1 MVIQTILNKL
11 LSVVCVSLL
20 VSSTVLYFKV
30 DRLESD
36 NKVLTTNNVLLEN
49 TVKNQKYEL
58 DRLISDKVLL
68 NNNILTLT
76 SNNDKLNEQLSIQ
89 MNEINQLRLEENKRA
104 LENPFNAGNIATESI
119 NNRLSAITRKN

>member
-1 MVIQTILNKL
+1 MIQTILNKL